1 MGPEFWVTVAAVFLG
16 GGAIGSA
23 GTLFAQWLLKKVDGQ
38 DDPRRTLGSAEMDL
52 LRTDVHDISRHLHN
66 LDARLE
72 FQERLVGGA
81 LTPTAPPER
90 LPPRAEAEPPEP
102 DDSADPTT

>member
-23 GTLFAQWLLKKVDGQ
+23 GTLFAQWLLKKVDGN
-38 DDPRRTLGSAEMDL
+38 DDPRRTLGPAEITL

-72 FQERLVGGA
+72 FQERLVGGS

-90 LPPRAEAEPPEP
+90 LPPRAELEPEET
-102 DDSADPTT
+102 DEGVDPTT